1 MKDKAHPHISI
12 IIRTCPGRQGC
23 LEMAIRSVEQQTY
36 RPIEVVVVED
46 GGNEAVEIIERHI
59 GRPGLA
65 ITYKSLEKSGRCV
78 AGNVGMEISSGEYLS
93 ILDDDDELYPKHCEV
108 LIGCLNSDAEAFA
121 ACGLAH
127 EVVTSIES
135 YTPYVYTEYKQYIRF
150 NRVFNRESLW
160 MGNYLPIQSVLF
172 NKSLFLEN
180 GGFDVKFDVLED
192 WDLWVRY
199 SCNHKFI
206 SVPEVTSMYRVPR
219 EHSKRKSRESSFR
232 ENYFHV
238 LEKQDDLRTE
248 VDIESY
254 LTICKEILKRYY
266 SLRLL
271 NKIKAIDFE
280 TIYSSESEY
289 FPSIEKEFYEISPRE
304 AVRIVQL
311 RLFRNKIIRKSM
323 VYENKTRTLIKRVFD
338 FINR

>member
-1 MKDKAHPHISI
+1 
-12 IIRTCPGRQGC
+12 
-23 LEMAIRSVEQQTY
+23 
-36 RPIEVVVVED
+36 
-46 GGNEAVEIIERHI
+46 
-59 GRPGLA
+59 
-65 ITYKSLEKSGRCV
+65 
-78 AGNVGMEISSGEYLS
+78 
-93 ILDDDDELYPKHCEV
+93 
-108 LIGCLNSDAEAFA
+108 
-121 ACGLAH
+121 
-127 EVVTSIES
+127 
-135 YTPYVYTEYKQYIRF
+135 
-150 NRVFNRESLW
+150 
-160 MGNYLPIQSVLF
+160 
-172 NKSLFLEN
+172 
-180 GGFDVKFDVLED
+180 
-192 WDLWVRY
+192 
-199 SCNHKFI
+199 
-206 SVPEVTSMYRVPR
+206 MYRVPR

-304 AVRIVQL
+304 AVRIVQR
-311 RLFRNKIIRKSM
+311 RLFRNKIIRKCM